1 MCYTPD
7 KHPHAEVIKAW
18 ADGAR
23 ILVLTSGS
31 RAWGLATSPSWA
43 TSDEYHVVPND
54 VPEEYLQLYIEWKNG
69 AVIQFHDRNAWVD
82 CYRGTPAWMSNAK
95 YRVKPKP
102 QRVRLFWWRP
112 STTDRPTVDMVTE
125 QDQQREPRENWSGF
139 IRWASEWIE
148 VEAE

>member
-1 MCYTPD
+1 MCYTPQ
-7 KHPHAEVIKAW
+7 KHLHAEVIKAW

-23 ILVLTSGS
+23 ILVLTPGS

-43 TSDEYHVVPND
+43 TSNEYHVVPNY

-69 AVIQFHDRNAWVD
+69 AVIQYHNGRRWVNSSFPPQWARD
-82 CYRGTPAWMSNAK
+82 TH
-95 YRVKPKP
+95 YRVKPKAE
-102 QRVRLFWWRP
+102 RVRLFWWRP
-112 STTDRPTVDMVTE
+112 STTNRPTVDMVTE